1 MALMSTA
8 RVLKLAED
16 DPEIERR
23 FELDFLLSLTRDERV
38 ALMLERSRILREQMR
53 PHERPDAPRVSKRT

>member
-1 MALMSTA
+1 MATV
-8 RVLKLAED
+8 RVLKLADD
-16 DPEIERR
+16 DPEAERR

-53 PHERPDAPRVSKRT
+53 PHERPDAAGVFKRT